1 MHARIAAIKNTFL
14 RRSYEADHVQRVSEE
29 ALYSISA
36 WLTALMLPL
45 VEIFRRAQ
53 GCEGGLIVSD
63 IIAKIDLPTYEWAV
77 KKMEK
82 NYAHASK
89 KVCRART
96 SLHAIEVKIAGLEDQ
111 LAASSSNPR
120 NIKSIEKKIKA
131 LRAKEFKAMAKYKLR
146 MAQLDKASDS
156 LMSATTMCDR
166 AKAVTE
172 WLATFAATDA
182 SATTTTTSTTAPT
195 ASNTPS
201 ARRSMI
207 DRIKSA
213 FSRRRRAPQSS
224 ATATPA
230 PETPSPG
237 TPEAAAQGPASQRPA
252 QAAQPKL
259 SEDQRRFLILTLL
272 AYKAEMGEHP
282 ELDTL
287 ASMIIPDEPQQAAR

>member
-36 WLTALMLPL
+36 WLT
-45 VEIFRRAQ
+45 
-53 GCEGGLIVSD
+53 VSD

-166 AKAVTE
+166 AKAATE

-207 DRIKSA
+207 DRIKSGA
-213 FSRRRRAPQSS
+213 PCLLRMVAAHCDDLLTAICTALLATDSLLTPPPRSAELRDGNTCTRDAVSRDTRGRGTGARL
-224 ATATPA
+224 ATPRSSS
-230 PETPSPG
+230 T
-237 TPEAAAQGPASQRPA
+237 T
-252 QAAQPKL
+252 KVV
-259 SEDQRRFLILTLL
+259 
-272 AYKAEMGEHP
+272 
-282 ELDTL
+282 
-287 ASMIIPDEPQQAAR
+287 

>member
-1 MHARIAAIKNTFL
+1 MNARIAAIKNTFL

-63 IIAKIDLPTYEWAV
+63 IIAKIDLPTHEWEDRPAHTR
-77 KKMEK
+77 KMEK

-156 LMSATTMCDR
+156 LI
-166 AKAVTE
+166 
-172 WLATFAATDA
+172 
-182 SATTTTTSTTAPT
+182 
-195 ASNTPS
+195 
-201 ARRSMI
+201 RSMI
-207 DRIKSA
+207 DKIKS
-213 FSRRRRAPQSS
+213 
-224 ATATPA
+224 
-230 PETPSPG
+230 
-237 TPEAAAQGPASQRPA
+237 
-252 QAAQPKL
+252 
-259 SEDQRRFLILTLL
+259 